1 MISRYARPVM
11 QELWSDQNRYNR
23 WLDIERYVVEAWE
36 TLGKVPAGVSARLAN
51 ASVNPDRVDE
61 YEKTFHHDMIAFI
74 NAAGESVDPED
85 AKYIHFGLT
94 STDVVD
100 TALASLIRD
109 ALDTIQGGLDRLSN
123 AVRSL
128 ALAHKDT
135 PVMGRTH
142 GIHAEPTSFGLK
154 LALWWLELGRD
165 GERIARARE
174 SISVI
179 KISGAVGN
187 YANIPPVIEEQV
199 AKKMGMQP
207 SPLSTQVLQR
217 DRHAEVITALAILAG
232 TLDKMATEVRH
243 MQRTEVGELAEP
255 FGDAQRGS
263 SAMPHKRN
271 PVMAEQV
278 SGLARVLRGYVV
290 PALEDMALW
299 HERDIS
305 HSSVERV
312 ILPDATTL
320 ADYLLDVMA
329 RIMENLTVNTRRMR
343 QNIDLTGG
351 LVFSQKILLA
361 LVGAGMTR
369 EEAYKRVQSHA
380 MEAAADPSTS
390 FRDRILGDAFIRSYV
405 SPSAISGLFA
415 VEPYLQEVGS
425 IYRRIGLSEG
435 LGE

>member
-1 MISRYARPVM
+1 
-11 QELWSDQNRYNR
+11 
-23 WLDIERYVVEAWE
+23 
-36 TLGKVPAGVSARLAN
+36 
-51 ASVNPDRVDE
+51 
-61 YEKTFHHDMIAFI
+61 
-74 NAAGESVDPED
+74 
-85 AKYIHFGLT
+85 
-94 STDVVD
+94 
-100 TALASLIRD
+100 
-109 ALDTIQGGLDRLSN
+109 
-123 AVRSL
+123 
-128 ALAHKDT
+128 
-135 PVMGRTH
+135 
-142 GIHAEPTSFGLK
+142 
-154 LALWWLELGRD
+154 
-165 GERIARARE
+165 
-174 SISVI
+174 
-179 KISGAVGN
+179 
-187 YANIPPVIEEQV
+187 
-199 AKKMGMQP
+199 
-207 SPLSTQVLQR
+207 
-217 DRHAEVITALAILAG
+217 
-232 TLDKMATEVRH
+232 
-243 MQRTEVGELAEP
+243 
-255 FGDAQRGS
+255 
-263 SAMPHKRN
+263 MPHKRN

-405 SPSAISGLFA
+405 SPSEISGLFA
-415 VEPYLQEVGS
+415 VEHYLQEVGS